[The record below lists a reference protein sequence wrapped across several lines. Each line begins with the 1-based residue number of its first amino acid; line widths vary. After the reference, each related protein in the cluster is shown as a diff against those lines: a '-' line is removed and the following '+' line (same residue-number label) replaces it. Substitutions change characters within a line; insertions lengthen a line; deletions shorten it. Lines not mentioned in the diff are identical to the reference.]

1 MTNTHNNV
9 GLQGSPR
16 RACAIDCFATAWT
29 LGTGL
34 PTSLKPGHYSVTD
47 SIRIDGIRYVT
58 LDERYRIAADSCK
71 TA

>member
-1 MTNTHNNV
+1 MHNSPDNDSR
-9 GLQGSPR
+9 QHSPR
-16 RACAIDCFATAWT
+16 RTCAIDCFATAWT

-34 PTSLKPGHYSVTD
+34 PTSLKPGDYSVTD

-58 LDERYRIAADSCK
+58 LDERYRIAADRCK

>member
-1 MTNTHNNV
+1 MTNSNNNV
-9 GLQGSPR
+9 SRRTSPR
-16 RACAIDCFATAWT
+16 RPFAIDCFATAWT

-34 PTSLKPGHYSVTD
+34 PTSLKPGDYNITD
-47 SIRIDGIRYVT
+47 SIRVDGVRYVT